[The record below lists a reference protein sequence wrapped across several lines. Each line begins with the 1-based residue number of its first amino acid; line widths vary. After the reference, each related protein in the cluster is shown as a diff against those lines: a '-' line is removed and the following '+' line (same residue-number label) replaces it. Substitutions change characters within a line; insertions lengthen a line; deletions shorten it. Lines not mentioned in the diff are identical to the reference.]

1 MNRKRD
7 FIQYNIKKNPYIH
20 RKYKMLV
27 YYVCV
32 IGVAVLC
39 ACLTGCGKTAAKNP
53 LEENA
58 DNKEYSEGIFA
69 MDTYMS
75 LSAYGSNREE
85 AVKAGIEEIE
95 RLDGIWSVGK
105 EDSEVAKINRD
116 GKGILSEDT
125 ISVVKKALELS
136 ESTEHAFSI
145 TIYPLMELW
154 GFTSGE
160 YQVPAKED
168 INEKLLLVNDTN
180 VILDEE
186 NGKLALGS
194 GQQMDLG
201 GIAKGFTSARIIEI
215 WKKMGI
221 SSGMVSLG
229 GNVQVLGS
237 KPDGS
242 DWKIGVQKP
251 GDKEGNMLGVLSVRD
266 CAVITSGGYE
276 RYFEEAGKTYHHI
289 LDTTTGT
296 PAESGL
302 TSVTIVSRDG
312 TLADGLSTSLFVM
325 GREKAAAYWKEHKE
339 TFETILVEEN
349 GTIYVTEGLQDKFQT
364 EENIKVIQGV

>member
-1 MNRKRD
+1 MRQRRN
-7 FIQYNIKKNPYIH
+7 FIQYIRKTPSLK
-20 RKYKMLV
+20 RKYKMLL
-27 YYVCV
+27 YYSCV
-32 IGVAVLC
+32 IGLAFLC
-39 ACLTGCGKTAAKNP
+39 ACFTGCGKFPVKNQTEKNSDE
-53 LEENA
+53 LYNQ
-58 DNKEYSEGIFA
+58 GVFA

-75 LSAYGSNREE
+75 LSAYGSKGEE
-85 AVKAGIEEIE
+85 AVKSAIEEIE

-105 EDSEVAKINRD
+105 KDSEVAKINRD
-116 GKGILSEDT
+116 GKGKISEDT

-145 TIYPLMELW
+145 TVYPLMELW

-160 YQVPAKED
+160 YQVPTTKD
-168 INEKLLLVNDTN
+168 IHEKLSLVDDTK
-180 VILDEE
+180 VVLEKE
-186 NGKLALGS
+186 SGKLTLGS

-251 GDKEGNMLGVLSVRD
+251 GDKEGNMLGVLSVKD

-289 LDTTTGT
+289 LDTRTGA
-296 PAESGL
+296 PSESGL
-302 TSVTIVSRDG
+302 TSVTIVSKDG

-325 GREKAAAYWKEHKE
+325 GREKAIAYWKEHRE
-339 TFETILVEEN
+339 EFETILVEED
-349 GTIYVTEGLQDKFQT
+349 GTIYVTEGLQDSFET
-364 EENIKVIQGV
+364 EENIKVIQGG